1 MTTRGTNS
9 RRGLAPLEF
18 VLWLP
23 ILLFVAALMV
33 NFGTMAAW
41 RVRGE
46 ITSRDAVWRVR
57 WPRTGLT
64 EPRPETKVWPAG
76 AKMNVVADAPITNID
91 IPQIQH
97 PVVRGPLPNDFVVQ
111 ATLDP
116 GRRGAL
122 KGESSIVRR
131 YPFLG
136 KLGKFESGD
145 IENSLFDRK
154 WQVSEMG
161 IRSNRSRRIPHIYE
175 LPTTDPLLPDA
186 FLAAVEAL
194 FEMANFEALT
204 VLYPDEKL
212 RELLGYRVDFHPR
225 VNSRYQRTDPKE
237 VRELA
242 VKPLV
247 DRLDSQRRVILGQIS
262 QLPRRMTSTFLSA
275 YQREI
280 SSMEAQIDAL
290 QLQLD
295 SGTALTSQQLGT
307 IQGQIQSLQ
316 SQIDILK
323 PKVKQLE
330 AYRNQLPKIEANLK
344 QKYLDYL
351 NSGI

>member
-1 MTTRGTNS
+1 VTSRRTTS

-46 ITSRDAVWRVR
+46 VASRDAVWRVR

-64 EPRPETKVWPAG
+64 EPRPEQKVWPAG
-76 AKMNVVADAPITNID
+76 AKMNVVADDPITNID

-111 ATLDP
+111 PTLDP
-116 GRRGAL
+116 DRNGAL

-131 YPFLG
+131 YPFFG
-136 KLGKFESGD
+136 KLGKFESGN

-154 WQVSEMG
+154 WRIPEMG

-175 LPTTDPLLPDA
+175 LPTTDSSLPNA
-186 FLAAVEAL
+186 FLAAVESL
-194 FEMANFEALT
+194 FAMVNFEALT
-204 VLYPDEKL
+204 VLYPDEEL
-212 RELLGYRVDFHPR
+212 RQLLGYRVDFHPR

-247 DRLDSQRRVILGQIS
+247 DRLDSRGRVRLGQIS
-262 QLPRRMTSTFLSA
+262 RLPRRMTSTFLSA
-275 YQREI
+275 YQRAI

-290 QLQLD
+290 QQQLD
-295 SGTALTSQQLGT
+295 SGTTLTSQQRKAM
-307 IQGQIQSLQ
+307 QEQIQSLQ
-316 SQIDILK
+316 SEIDILK
-323 PKVKQLE
+323 PKVEQLE
-330 AYRNQLPKIEANLK
+330 AYRDQLPKIESDLK
-344 QKYLDYL
+344 QRYLDYL